1 MDRYNHDLGGED
13 TDDTDDTPVFGSFNS
28 YTPQYRKQHYSWSRH
43 ASATT
48 TDSVKATTTMTTLP
62 SRAQEIATTSAM
74 ATTASTGAMPKL
86 KPLNAGQEGVVNKFL
101 NTPQLRKLDVSI
113 QENEDCHLTFILKMS
128 LKLTICPGLFYFKL
142 NSKYNL

>member
-43 ASATT
+43 ATPTS
-48 TDSVKATTTMTTLP
+48 TDGAKATPTLTSLP
-62 SRAQEIATTSAM
+62 SRAQETVT
-74 ATTASTGAMPKL
+74 TTAATAAITATGAMPKL
-86 KPLNAGQEGVVNKFL
+86 KPTAVSQEGVVNKFL

-113 QENEDCHLTFILKMS
+113 KCI
-128 LKLTICPGLFYFKL
+128 TIF
-142 NSKYNL
+142 YNL

>member
-43 ASATT
+43 ATATT
-48 TDSVKATTTMTTLP
+48 TDSVKGTPTMTTLP

-74 ATTASTGAMPKL
+74 AVTVATGAMPKL
-86 KPLNAGQEGVVNKFL
+86 KPFTGSQEGVVNKFL
-101 NTPQLRKLDVSI
+101 NTPQLRKLDVCI
-113 QENEDCHLTFILKMS
+113 R
-128 LKLTICPGLFYFKL
+128 
-142 NSKYNL
+142 

>member
-43 ASATT
+43 A
-48 TDSVKATTTMTTLP
+48 TDSAKGTPTTLP
-62 SRAQEIATTSAM
+62 SRAQETATATATIAA
-74 ATTASTGAMPKL
+74 TGAMPKL
-86 KPLNAGQEGVVNKFL
+86 KPSAVSQEGVVNKFL

-113 QENEDCHLTFILKMS
+113 STD
-128 LKLTICPGLFYFKL
+128 
-142 NSKYNL
+142 